1 MVALYRS
8 NQSRPSL
15 PLSSLPLSSLPLSSQ
30 SNSFSIARGQIES
43 VNSTAAAA
51 MMRFSLSDVRYFH
64 QGRRLVCCAAYL
76 SIYLP
81 PQDVEFSPGWVRL
94 FFRCSALQCKG
105 EQGTRFGKERRHP
118 VCPSVRPSPHLG
130 DLSLS
135 LLLCMR
141 RRRRGEGGGVL
152 RDSDPDSIISEGG
165 KRERENGCWK
175 VSDDASARFPD
186 VQRGTAGFNTG
197 KGKKLS
203 HCQAVC
209 LGGCAWL
216 LLSVSPF
223 PVSNPADQPCRLA
236 IVSVGAI
243 CLTN

>member
-8 NQSRPSL
+8 NQNQSRPSL
-15 PLSSLPLSSLPLSSQ
+15 SLLSPPSLPLSSQ

-118 VCPSVRPSPHLG
+118 VCPSVCPSVLPRIWAIYP
-130 DLSLS
+130 SL
-135 LLLCMR
+135 CYYAC
-141 RRRRGEGGGVL
+141 GGGGAAKAEESSVIL
-152 RDSDPDSIISEGG
+152 IRIRSSVKEE
-165 KRERENGCWK
+165 RERGRTAAGK
-175 VSDDASARFPD
+175 YPTTPPHVSQLYREGPQDSTPGRE
-186 VQRGTAGFNTG
+186 RN
-197 KGKKLS
+197 
-203 HCQAVC
+203 
-209 LGGCAWL
+209 
-216 LLSVSPF
+216 
-223 PVSNPADQPCRLA
+223 
-236 IVSVGAI
+236 
-243 CLTN
+243 